1 MGKIKSTFQRYEK
14 KYLLDENKYYKF
26 LNKIEDKMRID
37 DYGKVTICNIYF
49 DTEDSRL
56 IRYSLD
62 KPVYKEKLR
71 MRSYDVPNSKST
83 VFVELKKKY
92 DGIVYKRRENML
104 IVEAE
109 NYLYRGEYP
118 SFESQV
124 LHEIDWFINHYKTI
138 QPSMYISYERIAMY
152 GIEDSE
158 IRITFDENIL
168 WRDTEL
174 DLEKGSWGN
183 PIINKNQ
190 YLMEVKIAG
199 GMPFWLCD
207 ALNSLEIYPRSFSKY
222 GIAYQMQ
229 QGYIDMINTE
239 ESYEREV
246 FAC

>member
-26 LNKIEDKMRID
+26 LEKIEDKMKID

-49 DTEDSRL
+49 DTEDSKL
-56 IRYSLD
+56 IRHSLD

-92 DGIVYKRRENML
+92 DGVVYKRRENML
-104 IVEAE
+104 ISEAE

-124 LHEIDWFINHYKTI
+124 LHEIDWFINYYKTI
-138 QPSMYISYERIAMY
+138 RPSMYISYERTAMY

-168 WRDTEL
+168 WRDIAL
-174 DLEKGSWGN
+174 DLKKGSWGN
-183 PIINKNQ
+183 PIINKNE
-190 YLMEVKIAG
+190 YLMEIKIAG
-199 GMPFWLCD
+199 GMPFWLCN
-207 ALNSLEIYPRSFSKY
+207 ALNSLGIYPRSFSKY
-222 GIAYQMQ
+222 GMAYKMQ
-229 QGYIDMINTE
+229 QGYIDMVNTE
-239 ESYEREV
+239 DNCETEI